1 MYNVYNLQL
10 CKYTRVGY
18 RVLGEIY
25 SKCQH
30 PSNQSY
36 FINHLIDRLDY
47 TQCGKSSSNELL
59 GCCCSWVAIFDR
71 YFTLQFWLGAVHKWR
86 NHLGGG
92 GSAQRW
98 YYCMSLFS
106 KMVNKG
112 EGGVKNLKKWVTSIM
127 DGPLL
132 ELVFLVNL
140 HATHFYIIPFK
151 YFPNT

>member
-86 NHLGGG
+86 NHLEGRGDLPKG
-92 GSAQRW
+92 DITAWAYLVKWLTRGREGSKI
-98 YYCMSLFS
+98 S
-106 KMVNKG
+106 KNG
-112 EGGVKNLKKWVTSIM
+112 WRQSWTA
-127 DGPLL
+127 P
-132 ELVFLVNL
+132 
-140 HATHFYIIPFK
+140 Y
-151 YFPNT
+151 